1 MYKYFVNEMQSIVR
15 MFISLPAHIILSLG
29 TMKTGGVFFFLEK
42 KNLLSDRDP

>member
-29 TMKTGGVFFFLEK
+29 TMKTGGVFFFFFL
-42 KNLLSDRDP
+42 NLLGDRDP